1 MNLSTGSAIVSEIVV
16 IGVSVLISWLLLH
29 PRIKRVDDR
38 LNVLLDFLIRRTQ
51 SEAVAKGMGSVHS
64 DLAITDEVRG
74 WYCNLAARL
83 KVFYHHIGVR
93 MTNRELFLAI
103 EVQFG
108 DEIVQEVCIPHGLLA
123 GSCILAA
130 ITVAREVQ
138 PAAPSPAVPAD
149 RQPATHHDRGRD
161 AVPPAPW
168 GGERGHH

>member
-1 MNLSTGSAIVSEIVV
+1 
-16 IGVSVLISWLLLH
+16 
-29 PRIKRVDDR
+29 
-38 LNVLLDFLIRRTQ
+38 
-51 SEAVAKGMGSVHS
+51 MGTCHS

-83 KVFYHHIGVR
+83 KVFYHHVGVR

-130 ITVAREVQ
+130 IAVCREVH
-138 PAAPSPAVPAD
+138 PAAPLPPPAVPAD
-149 RQPATHHDRGRD
+149 RQPATRHDLG
-161 AVPPAPW
+161 
-168 GGERGHH
+168 